1 MKAIKDET
9 IKKVIDGDARA
20 FEVLY
25 NQTYS
30 MAKNIALSLVHNE
43 YDAEDIIQDSYI
55 KLLKNLPNITN
66 TNSLF
71 SYFNRIV
78 ANSCKDFQKKKRP
91 NLFSEFAPDSETYDD
106 FEANLATPN
115 KDDYIPEEINKRV
128 ASKRIKK
135 AVDKLP
141 EDQRSC
147 VILHYFCEMTVDEIA
162 EIYGISRNTVLS
174 RLNYA
179 RKKLKKDL
187 QKDKDEG
194 FFGITLFPLIQ
205 QGFQQQKRSLPFDL
219 PKRLLFKKTIK
230 TASKAKLLYVSNAY
244 KLATGILALPLAVQ
258 IGAVAG
264 IVAVFATTQG
274 TANLTQSAKP
284 VSNSLSGD
292 AGDIH
297 FSIKQGDGF
306 IYDINDELVSCN
318 NNQVYY
324 VDSGEVIYNGP
335 AEDYITYDNYL
346 YFMSD
351 NKLVKYDMVKKQ
363 VVSESDI
370 NATNIC
376 YTSAV
381 TCVNTKDGTII
392 LVDDDGT
399 QTKKKT
405 TKMSNT
411 VFDSNCLY
419 YYDAES
425 SLMKYDIVKNEYRK
439 IFSGKDNRGMK
450 FAFQARNNNCYY
462 PQFDS
467 DTTALLHQSN
477 GKVIELGKPFTDFG
491 VSEKQIYYSG
501 YDNGFY
507 RMDRHT
513 REEQRIFDKA
523 LYFAGE
529 SEGYSAWYDVEASR
543 TYVIK
548 DTSDTF
554 DYVINGKVGKVCT
567 RDGYIF
573 YTLEKEHF
581 CKSINELQKYNG

>member
-1 MKAIKDET
+1 MKAVKDET

-20 FEVLY
+20 FEILY
-25 NQTYS
+25 NQTYF

-66 TNSLF
+66 TDSLF
-71 SYFNRIV
+71 SYFNKIV
-78 ANSCKDFQKKKRP
+78 ANGCKDYQKKRKP

-115 KDDYIPEEINKRV
+115 KEDYIPEEVNKKAV
-128 ASKRIKK
+128 SKRIRK

-147 VILHYFCEMTVDEIA
+147 IILHYFCEMTVDEIA
-162 EIYGISRNTVLS
+162 QIYGISRNTVLS

-194 FFGITLFPLIQ
+194 FFGITLFPFIQ
-205 QGFQQQKRSLPFDL
+205 QAFQTQQRSLPFDL

-244 KLATGILALPLAVQ
+244 KLATGIFALPLVVQ

-264 IVAVFATTQG
+264 IVAVVATAQG
-274 TANLTQSAKP
+274 PANITQSVKP
-284 VSNSLSGD
+284 VNSSFSNKASS
-292 AGDIH
+292 IH

-306 IYDINDELVSCN
+306 IYDTNNNLISCN
-318 NNQVYY
+318 NNQVCY
-324 VDSGEVIYNGP
+324 VDSGEMIYNGP
-335 AEDYITYDNYL
+335 ADDYITYDNDL

-351 NKLVKYDMVKKQ
+351 NKLVKYNMAKQ
-363 VVSESDI
+363 SIVSEIDI
-370 NATNIC
+370 KATNIC
-376 YTSAV
+376 YTSAI
-381 TCVNTKDGTII
+381 TCVNTRDGTIT
-392 LVDDDGT
+392 LVDEDGT
-399 QTKKKT
+399 LTKKKT
-405 TKMSNT
+405 TKMSNA
-411 VFDSNCLY
+411 VFDDKSLY
-419 YYDAES
+419 YYDAEG
-425 SLMKYDIVKNEYRK
+425 SLMKYNIAKNEYYK
-439 IFSGKDNRGMK
+439 IFSGRDNHSMK
-450 FAFQARNNNCYY
+450 FAFQVKNNNCYY

-467 DTTALLHQSN
+467 DKTALLHESN
-477 GKVIELGKPFTDFG
+477 GKVIELGKPFVDFG
-491 VSEKQIYYSG
+491 VSENWVYYSG
-501 YDNGFY
+501 YDNAFY

-513 REEQRIFDKA
+513 RNEQRIFDKS
-523 LYFAGE
+523 LCFAGE
-529 SEGYSAWYDVEASR
+529 SGGYSAWYDIESAQ

-554 DYVINGKVGKVCT
+554 DYTIDGKVNRICIK
-567 RDGYIF
+567 DGYIF
-573 YTLEKEHF
+573 YTLEKEYF
-581 CKSINELQKYNG
+581 CKSISELQKFNG